1 MSKGGKR
8 LNAGRPKGTPNRT
21 TKEVRQQFEHL
32 LNNNI
37 DKLQS
42 LFDKVAEE
50 NPTKAIELIL
60 KVSEFVLPKMKAVE
74 VSTMETPEP
83 QELTIRIINSK
94 SEAA

>member
-8 LNAGRPKGTPNRT
+8 TNAGRPKGTPNRT

-60 KVSEFVLPKMKAVE
+60 KISEFVLPKLKAVE
-74 VSTMETPEP
+74 PTEP
-83 QELTIRIINSK
+83 QQEPQKITIEVVDNLRAN
-94 SEAA
+94 